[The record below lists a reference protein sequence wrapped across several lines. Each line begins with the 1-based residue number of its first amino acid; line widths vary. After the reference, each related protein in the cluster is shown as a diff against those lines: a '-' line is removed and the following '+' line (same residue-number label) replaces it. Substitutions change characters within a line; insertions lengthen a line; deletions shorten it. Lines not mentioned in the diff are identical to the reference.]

1 MPAGAAQLHDVA
13 LKAGQAAETLAQR
26 WLEAQGLKLISRNQH
41 ARGGELDLV
50 MRDGDTVAVIEVR
63 QRRSSRFGS
72 AAESVDARKRARIV
86 KATRG
91 LIARQPELA
100 RHPIRFDVVAI
111 DGVGRIDWLRN
122 AFDAGDWA

>member
-1 MPAGAAQLHDVA
+1 M
-13 LKAGQAAETLAQR
+13 
-26 WLEAQGLKLISRNQH
+26 KLISRNQH
-41 ARGGELDLV
+41 SRGGELDLV
-50 MRDGDTVAVIEVR
+50 MRDGDTVAVNEVR
-63 QRRSSRFGS
+63 QRRSSHFGC

-86 KATRG
+86 QATRS

-111 DGVGRIDWLRN
+111 DGDDRIDWLRN

>member
-1 MPAGAAQLHDVA
+1 MA

-26 WLEAQGLKLISRNQH
+26 WLEAQGLKLIHRNQH

-86 KATRG
+86 QATRS

-111 DGVGRIDWLRN
+111 DGDGRIDWLQN
-122 AFDAGDWA
+122 AFDAGDRA

>member
-1 MPAGAAQLHDVA
+1 M
-13 LKAGQAAETLAQR
+13 
-26 WLEAQGLKLISRNQH
+26 KLISRNQH
-41 ARGGELDLV
+41 SRGGELDLV

-63 QRRSSRFGS
+63 QRRSSHFGS

-86 KATRG
+86 QATRS
-91 LIARQPELA
+91 LIACQPELA

-111 DGVGRIDWLRN
+111 DGDDGIDWLRN

>member
-1 MPAGAAQLHDVA
+1 M
-13 LKAGQAAETLAQR
+13 
-26 WLEAQGLKLISRNQH
+26 KLISRNQH
-41 ARGGELDLV
+41 SRGGELDLV

>member
-1 MPAGAAQLHDVA
+1 MA
-13 LKAGQAAETLAQR
+13 LKAGQAAEALAQR